1 MKNFS
6 KILIFF
12 AIIGLFIFNNIFAVN
27 KNIFR
32 NNEVKNIEI
41 SENIKDKV
49 FTSNENIILKGTSV
63 PSKEIIIFLD
73 NKVGLSESDKNGNW
87 VINLGAISEG
97 SHNFQVVTDNSDNSR
112 SINTFH
118 ILVDNSSKSLFGNL
132 TAAFSR
138 IFFFN
143 FIEKVKLYPRNK

>member
-12 AIIGLFIFNNIFAVN
+12 LVIELFIFNNIFAAN
-27 KNIFR
+27 KSILR
-32 NNEVKNIEI
+32 NNEDKNIKI
-41 SENIKDKV
+41 SENKDKV

-63 PSKEIIIFLD
+63 PLKEIIIFLD
-73 NKVGLSESDKNGNW
+73 DKVGLSESDKNGNW
-87 VINLGAISEG
+87 VINLGRMQEG
-97 SHNFQVVTDNSDNSR
+97 SHNFQVITDNSDNSR

-132 TAAFSR
+132 TAALSR

-143 FIEKVKLYPRNK
+143 FIEKIKLYPRNK